1 VGRSWG
7 GRSKGRSGS
16 LGQRINDA
24 IVSLVD
30 LEHRV
35 DPWVRPIL
43 DPVLKGP
50 VVRLTQAV
58 INARRTDPGLGLGLA
73 EERALPGEVEATAA
87 IIEAMS
93 AFTRRTY
100 ADHPPALRA
109 GNTKTY
115 GAVRATF
122 EIRAGLPAHLA
133 RGVFAEAH
141 TYPAW
146 VRFSG
151 PGPMAPPDI
160 NDAGIMSI
168 GIKVMGV
175 PGEKLL
181 DDERF
186 TQDFTGITA
195 PTFTTPNVIE
205 NVRLQRH
212 IGDGTPV
219 FYFLGPRHSHLLD
232 AIMQGA
238 YAKTQSS
245 PLQEQY
251 YSCTPCLLG
260 EGQAMQYAVKPVA
273 VPRRRPPRHFAD
285 NYLQAAM
292 AETLRNQEVVFEF
305 LAQVQTDA
313 HAMPVE
319 DASVL
324 WPVRRSPPVV
334 VATLVIPPQEFDSP
348 DQMLFAEALSYNPW
362 HSVAAHRP
370 LGNQNRARR
379 AIYLELSRL
388 RHQMNGWPHVE
399 PTGSETF

>member
-1 VGRSWG
+1 VG
-7 GRSKGRSGS
+7 
-16 LGQRINDA
+16 LLQRINDA

-30 LEHRV
+30 FEHRI
-35 DPWVRPIL
+35 DPWVRPVL
-43 DPVLKGP
+43 DPILKGP
-50 VVRLTQAV
+50 AV
-58 INARRTDPGLGLGLA
+58 WLAQTLINARRADLGLGLA
-73 EERALPGEVEATAA
+73 EERILPGEAEATAA

-93 AFTRRTY
+93 AFTRRMYT
-100 ADHPPALRA
+100 DHPPALRA

-115 GAVRATF
+115 GAVRATL
-122 EIRAGLPAHLA
+122 EVEAGLPAPLA
-133 RGVFAEAH
+133 HGVFAEAR

-151 PGPMAPPDI
+151 PGPVAPPDI
-160 NDAGIMSI
+160 KDAGIMSI

-260 EGQAMQYAVKPVA
+260 ESRAMQYAIKPVA
-273 VPRRRPPRHFAD
+273 VRRRRPPRHFTD

-292 AETLRNQEVVFEF
+292 AETLRSREVVFDF
-305 LAQVQTDA
+305 LVQVQTDP
-313 HAMPVE
+313 HTMPVE

-334 VATLVIPPQEFDSP
+334 AARLVLARQEFNSP
-348 DQMLFAEALSYNPW
+348 AQMTFAEALSYNPW
-362 HSVAAHRP
+362 HSLAAHRP

-388 RHQMNGWPHVE
+388 RHQMNDWPPVE
-399 PTGSETF
+399 PTGAETF